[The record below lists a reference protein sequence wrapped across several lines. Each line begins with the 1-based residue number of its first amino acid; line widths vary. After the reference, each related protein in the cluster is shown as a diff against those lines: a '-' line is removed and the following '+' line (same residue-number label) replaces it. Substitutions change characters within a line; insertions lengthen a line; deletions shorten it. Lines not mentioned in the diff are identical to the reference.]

1 MMNKRYAFALLLVL
15 AAAGCGNSNNP
26 PATSAPA
33 SPAPPAPPPSS
44 TPPTP
49 ALYTETNATTGNEV
63 LAYSRASDG
72 SLKSIGSYSTGGVGT
87 GLPTDSNALPFPV
100 GGATGA
106 VKLNPAGTFLYAVDA
121 GSNDVAAY
129 SVATDGTLTFID
141 NYPTNGTSP
150 GSITI
155 DATGTYLYVLNTG
168 TLAAGTNPGAP
179 AGNTGGITGFTI
191 GSSGALTAI
200 AGSAQPLSTG
210 NTGAYV
216 DPSEVAF
223 SPDGSYLVV
232 TEKLSGTPT
241 PGTIDIYPVTTG
253 VAGPPVS
260 TSSTGAIPFGFGF
273 TPSGT
278 LVVSNVVAV
287 ANTNLGS
294 ATSYTATAQGA
305 LTVVSGG
312 VGDNQSAP
320 CWIALNPAG
329 TIAYA
334 TNTISG
340 SISAYSVSDTG
351 ALTLVPPASGASA
364 AATTGAGPIDDI
376 VTPDNAYL
384 YVIQSNAGGSPG
396 TILGY
401 SIGSTGGL
409 TPVTTGVTGLPE
421 GSLGLAVR

>member
-1 MMNKRYAFALLLVL
+1 MNKRYAVALLAVL

-26 PATSAPA
+26 AATSAPT
-33 SPAPPAPPPSS
+33 SPPPSPPPPSS

-87 GLPTDSNALPFPV
+87 GLPTDPNALPFPV

-168 TLAAGTNPGAP
+168 TLAAGTDPGAP
-179 AGNTGGITGFTI
+179 VGNTGGITGFTI

-200 AGSAQPLSTG
+200 SGSTQPLSTG
-210 NTGAYV
+210 STGAYV

-232 TEKLSGTPT
+232 TEKLSGTPA
-241 PGTIDIYPVTTG
+241 PGTIDIYPVTTR
-253 VAGPPVS
+253 
-260 TSSTGAIPFGFGF
+260 
-273 TPSGT
+273 SGR
-278 LVVSNVVAV
+278 
-287 ANTNLGS
+287 
-294 ATSYTATAQGA
+294 
-305 LTVVSGG
+305 
-312 VGDNQSAP
+312 
-320 CWIALNPAG
+320 
-329 TIAYA
+329 
-334 TNTISG
+334 
-340 SISAYSVSDTG
+340 
-351 ALTLVPPASGASA
+351 ASGLHAFHRRDSFWVR
-364 AATTGAGPIDDI
+364 IH
-376 VTPDNAYL
+376 
-384 YVIQSNAGGSPG
+384 
-396 TILGY
+396 
-401 SIGSTGGL
+401 
-409 TPVTTGVTGLPE
+409 
-421 GSLGLAVR
+421 AVRNPGRLECRSPRRQPPGHGHFLYGNCTGRPDRGQRQRRG